1 MGLVFL
7 KVTQSNTP
15 YNVLN
20 FSCNCCCETFYK
32 NEISQIMTKRYMEIL
47 NSSHAIGPYT
57 LNTPKFIKS

>member
-7 KVTQSNTP
+7 KTTQSNTP
-15 YNVLN
+15 CNVLN

-32 NEISQIMTKRYMEIL
+32 NEITQIMAEHYMKIL
-47 NSSHAIGPYT
+47 NSSHAIGPHT